1 MELTKEILVSVLEM
15 LEIEM
20 NEKDIDNLF
29 YVMHEKLKGYDL
41 YDLRIRKG
49 IKRNKKTVLKQAAV
63 DKNEGIVFLFV
74 DKIGGM
80 Q

>member
-49 IKRNKKTVLKQAAV
+49 IKRNKKTILKQAAV